1 MYVAANGRT
10 IGVQGIARTTDV
22 LRALEAEPGGL
33 SLANV
38 AQRIELPRSTVHRI
52 VTALKAESLVVPAS
66 PSGGYRLGPEL
77 ARFAA
82 SAGGEPRESVRPF
95 IERLRYEADETVD
108 LSVLNRDRVFVVD
121 QVAAP
126 HRLQALSAIGV
137 SLPAHCTAIG
147 KALLAELERV
157 RAIRVAYDREELT
170 VGISAVGAAIRD
182 AGRVVAALSI
192 PVPTARFAGQE
203 GAPCRDAAEDLRP
216 GKRHARRQRARALLS
231 HRFRRLRLNN
241 AKAMRPTLS
250 RFWPH
255 VRGARVSPC
264 CLLDVVRVV
273 DSAVA
278 RPA

>member
-1 MYVAANGRT
+1 LGRVYVAANGRT

-147 KALLAELERV
+147 KALLAGLTDEQVERLLPKRLPAETANTITDRDELLADLARV
-157 RAIRVAYDREELT
+157 RVSGVDYDREELMI
-170 VGISAVGAAIRD
+170 GISAVGAERRD
-182 AGRVVAALSI
+182 ASGGVAALSI
-192 PVPTARFAGQE
+192 PVPTARFGSQE
-203 GAPCRDAAEDLRP
+203 ERIAENAA
-216 GKRHARRQRARALLS
+216 
-231 HRFRRLRLNN
+231 
-241 AKAMRPTLS
+241 
-250 RFWPH
+250 
-255 VRGARVSPC
+255 
-264 CLLDVVRVV
+264 
-273 DSAVA
+273 
-278 RPA
+278 